1 MSATK
6 LSTVNGYSYLQSQS
20 NNRNNNK
27 SMHNAITSSNSNA
40 FKNNNPNLHG
50 RGASANLEKAVEGF
64 SGSQRYE
71 TRSPASRTS
80 SQESY
85 KSNNGNRCGNDV
97 SNILP
102 RVIINTTRSSL
113 SSNSDQAH
121 QPFLELT
128 LQDSFHEHDRGY
140 EHRPIEDDNDDDPA
154 QTLSL
159 TPEKSHWS
167 GASSVSCDSFVK
179 DSYNDINEER
189 DQSFDD
195 PFLIPKQSQL
205 TRRQQRHRLRL
216 MQQQLKEKT
225 KGAKAN
231 GNGNGISAVASTF
244 RNRSLTENSKSL
256 ATRGHTF
263 GKSRRELEPLD
274 VTCSTSMETDSSGRR
289 ANSSDLDPLVI
300 TGTITP
306 ATAPITPDTSSSPT
320 LNITSHSQQSFE
332 KKLSQTLQTPSRGNN
347 ISNNNGLSFFQSP
360 CSIPSD
366 IHSLNNSEPL
376 LTHLQQDQNAVVPQN
391 VHVDRPSCNQC
402 EAADVSI
409 PSDTSCV
416 VNSRPDETLAE
427 LVYWNNVVASRL
439 NAHGKLHLKTGD
451 AYVQCGI
458 AHYHAKDYVSAQLS
472 FQAAYRIFRDLH
484 RPLGIAVAM
493 ERMGMAIMASSP
505 DDMDSLQRA
514 YTVLL
519 EAFRIRQ
526 SHLGSWHPDT
536 VDCMNWIG
544 KVHMLCNNL
553 QEARRCYWQVF
564 WVRRAIFGSD
574 HPSCAVAA
582 HDLANLYFKLG
593 RIQDANNFFQ
603 IALEVYEK
611 LKLSHDN
618 PSMARLIR
626 DLKRLHRIAFI
637 RQGQHKH
644 ERQQPRPQSPP
655 QIRKQQTFI
664 RHSQEGLALHWT

>member
-1 MSATK
+1 MSAIK
-6 LSTVNGYSYLQSQS
+6 LSTANGYSYLQSK
-20 NNRNNNK
+20 NNNK
-27 SMHNAITSSNSNA
+27 INNSMHNSITSSNAIA
-40 FKNNNPNLHG
+40 FQNNNPNLHG
-50 RGASANLEKAVEGF
+50 RGANHEKVVEGF

-85 KSNNGNRCGNDV
+85 KSNNGNRCGNDA

-113 SSNSDQAH
+113 SSSSDRCH

-128 LQDSFHEHDRGY
+128 LQDSFHEHDRSY
-140 EHRPIEDDNDDDPA
+140 EHRPVDDDPA

-189 DQSFDD
+189 DQSFED

-216 MQQQLKEKT
+216 MQQQLKEKS
-225 KGAKAN
+225 KGTKAN
-231 GNGNGISAVASTF
+231 GIGAVASSF
-244 RNRSLTENSKSL
+244 RNRSLPENSKSF

-289 ANSSDLDPLVI
+289 ANSSDLDPLGI

-306 ATAPITPDTSSSPT
+306 ATAPITPDTSSLPA
-320 LNITSHSQQSFE
+320 LNITSHSQQTCDNN
-332 KKLSQTLQTPSRGNN
+332 LSQTLQTSSRGNH
-347 ISNNNGLSFFQSP
+347 ISNDNGLSFFQSP

-366 IHSLNNSEPL
+366 IHSLNNSEL
-376 LTHLQQDQNAVVPQN
+376 LTNSHQDRNAVVPQN
-391 VHVDRPSCNQC
+391 VHVDRPSRNQC
-402 EAADVSI
+402 EVADVSI
-409 PSDTSCV
+409 QSDTSCV

-505 DDMDSLQRA
+505 EDMDSLQRA

-593 RIQDANNFFQ
+593 RLQDANNFFQ

-611 LKLSHDN
+611 LKLSHEN

-626 DLKRLHRIAFI
+626 DLKRLHRIAFS
-637 RQGQHKH
+637 RESQHKH

-655 QIRKQQTFI
+655 QIKKQQPFI